1 MWLVIAILIW
11 NCICKT
17 NHNNDDFVQQ
27 YQSNWEIYFWNIFQ
41 WLDNIQQRV
50 WPLRG
55 CLFPD
60 RKLPRTDQQVITT
73 RPLAESLQSID
84 FVSGNV
90 FAFGIEAKVAVPLFF
105 GKHTEKTA
113 NKNIYP
119 KCEKINHIFG
129 WYPPTQ
135 TYCLINVF
143 LLLLDSPNPSGTIL
157 HSKTQKVFVTVDR
170 WMGGWMKHLG
180 RM

>member
-1 MWLVIAILIW
+1 MFLPLVEDIW
-11 NCICKT
+11 YL
-17 NHNNDDFVQQ
+17 VG
-27 YQSNWEIYFWNIFQ
+27 E
-41 WLDNIQQRV
+41 
-50 WPLRG
+50 G
-55 CLFPD
+55 MFPD
-60 RKLPRTDQQVITT
+60 TKLPRTDQVITT

-129 WYPPTQ
+129 
-135 TYCLINVF
+135 
-143 LLLLDSPNPSGTIL
+143 
-157 HSKTQKVFVTVDR
+157 
-170 WMGGWMKHLG
+170 
-180 RM
+180 

>member
-1 MWLVIAILIW
+1 MICSAISKQLV
-11 NCICKT
+11 
-17 NHNNDDFVQQ
+17 
-27 YQSNWEIYFWNIFQ
+27 NWEIYFWNIFQ

-105 GKHTEKTA
+105 WKTGTLKKTA
-113 NKNIYP
+113 SKNIYP
-119 KCEKINHIFG
+119 KCEINKSYFRLI
-129 WYPPTQ
+129 PTNSNLLSYQCFFCCCWIPQ
-135 TYCLINVF
+135 TPVEQFSIRRHKKF
-143 LLLLDSPNPSGTIL
+143 L
-157 HSKTQKVFVTVDR
+157 
-170 WMGGWMKHLG
+170 
-180 RM
+180 